1 MCRSMA
7 DCGSVSS
14 KTYCLLHLTKKIRY
28 MALSD
33 LYARDMHFR
42 FDKVVL
48 CIIIMVSYVLGH
60 VFMIFLT
67 AIHDLKARGVLM

>member
-1 MCRSMA
+1 M
-7 DCGSVSS
+7 
-14 KTYCLLHLTKKIRY
+14 L
-28 MALSD
+28 LSD

-48 CIIIMVSYVLGH
+48 FIIIMISYALGQ

-67 AIHDLKARGVLM
+67 AIHDLQVKSVLM